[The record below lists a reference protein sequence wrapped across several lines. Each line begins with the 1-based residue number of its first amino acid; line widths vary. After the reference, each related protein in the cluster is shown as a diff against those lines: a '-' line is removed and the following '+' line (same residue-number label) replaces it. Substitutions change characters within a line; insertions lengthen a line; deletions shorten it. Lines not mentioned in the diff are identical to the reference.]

1 MEKVNWLNEKLLQKT
16 FVFWHGRAMKS
27 LGKLNR
33 AFLFLPPPKIVEFL
47 STGPEGGI
55 FKPWQEFYF
64 VALTLKSHA
73 NLGITLNA
81 ALLISLPKIGQFL
94 LTEWKGS
101 NFEILL
107 LSFVWKENWLNQK
120 TITGVLFCD
129 TEKPGKLWD
138 NTECCFP
145 SKPLKSWSISF
156 DWAKRVQ
163 SWTKNFYKKLSFS
176 DTEGPWKVWVNWI
189 VLSYFS
195 LPQKLLNFFPLG
207 QRVEYSN
214 LDRSFI
220 LWHWH

>member
-1 MEKVNWLNEKLLQKT
+1 
-16 FVFWHGRAMKS
+16 MKS

-94 LTEWKGS
+94 LTGWKGS
-101 NFEILL
+101 KFEILL

-129 TEKPGKLWD
+129 TEKPCKLWD

-145 SKPLKSWSISF
+145 SKPLKIGQFLLTGQKGSKFEILFLCLVWKVNYLNQKTLTGVLF
-156 DWAKRVQ
+156 CD
-163 SWTKNFYKKLSFS
+163 TKGL
-176 DTEGPWKVWVNWI
+176 WKVWRKTESCFPNH
-189 VLSYFS
+189 STTPS
-195 LPQKLLNFFPLG
+195 LPPSKKKKLINAFLA
-207 QRVEYSN
+207 E
-214 LDRSFI
+214 
-220 LWHWH
+220 